1 MPNHVTSILHF
12 NCGAELQKR
21 IYEAIKDDEA
31 GIGSVDFN
39 KLIPMPPSLDVESG
53 STSNHGLK
61 VYQAFIEWYNDK
73 TSGENKDLLNIPSE
87 YLNEYYNTILSE
99 EDKEYWNIGK
109 TVFENIQKYGA
120 PTWYEWRIRNWG
132 TKWNAYDFGGIEPDT
147 IPDSLSFNTAWS
159 APHKVIEKI
168 AELYPEALITHE
180 WADEDIGCNCGRK
193 EYKNGECVSTY
204 YPDYGCESIE
214 FAAGVLE
221 CDLEDL
227 GMKLSADKST
237 YVSITWQDYDLV
249 EFDNVTMLL
258 ADEILRKN
266 NIPEGLY
273 IYYLKEKEN
282 GCCIVDP
289 EKITAIG
296 FDKTL
301 ISKTPMDFG
310 RSSYREY
317 DKSNPLKKLSNKR
330 FSFEDYIELRDN
342 PSIAQSSESQKPDCP
357 LIGQDGNIYNLV
369 GIASKTLQKNGF
381 REQAIE
387 MRNRVFNSK
396 SYDDAL
402 CIIGE
407 YVNITSA
414 NENEDADENEEQ
426 TLKM

>member
-87 YLNEYYNTILSE
+87 YLDEYYNTVLSE

-132 TKWNAYDFGGIEPDT
+132 TKWNAYDFGDIEPDT
-147 IPDSLSFNTAWS
+147 IPDKLSFNTAWS

-193 EYKNGECVSTY
+193 EYKNG
-204 YPDYGCESIE
+204 
-214 FAAGVLE
+214 
-221 CDLEDL
+221 
-227 GMKLSADKST
+227 SASLHT
-237 YVSITWQDYDLV
+237 
-249 EFDNVTMLL
+249 
-258 ADEILRKN
+258 IL
-266 NIPEGLY
+266 IMA
-273 IYYLKEKEN
+273 
-282 GCCIVDP
+282 V
-289 EKITAIG
+289 
-296 FDKTL
+296 
-301 ISKTPMDFG
+301 
-310 RSSYREY
+310 
-317 DKSNPLKKLSNKR
+317 NPLN
-330 FSFEDYIELRDN
+330 LR
-342 PSIAQSSESQKPDCP
+342 Q
-357 LIGQDGNIYNLV
+357 
-369 GIASKTLQKNGF
+369 
-381 REQAIE
+381 
-387 MRNRVFNSK
+387 VFWN
-396 SYDDAL
+396 A
-402 CIIGE
+402 
-407 YVNITSA
+407 
-414 NENEDADENEEQ
+414 
-426 TLKM
+426 TLKTWV

>member
-1 MPNHVTSILHF
+1 
-12 NCGAELQKR
+12 
-21 IYEAIKDDEA
+21 
-31 GIGSVDFN
+31 
-39 KLIPMPPSLDVESG
+39 
-53 STSNHGLK
+53 
-61 VYQAFIEWYNDK
+61 
-73 TSGENKDLLNIPSE
+73 
-87 YLNEYYNTILSE
+87 
-99 EDKEYWNIGK
+99 
-109 TVFENIQKYGA
+109 
-120 PTWYEWRIRNWG
+120 
-132 TKWNAYDFGGIEPDT
+132 
-147 IPDSLSFNTAWS
+147 
-159 APHKVIEKI
+159 
-168 AELYPEALITHE
+168 
-180 WADEDIGCNCGRK
+180 
-193 EYKNGECVSTY
+193 
-204 YPDYGCESIE
+204 
-214 FAAGVLE
+214 
-221 CDLEDL
+221 
-227 GMKLSADKST
+227 MKLSADKST

-310 RSSYREY
+310 RSCYREY

-357 LIGQDGNIYNLV
+357 LIGQDGNIFNLV
-369 GIASKTLQKNGF
+369 GIASKTLQENGF
-381 REQAIE
+381 REKAIE

-414 NENEDADENEEQ
+414 NENEDADENQEQ